1 MSFTHDYQIVPLG
14 DSGLTIYLT
23 TDEISETA
31 HQQIKTLWLQIEQC
45 AIIGLIE
52 CVPAYASLA
61 IYYDPRK
68 ISFKQLKPLIQE
80 QVHLC
85 VQQITSQNHRH
96 IKIPVCYDPEFAPD
110 IELISI
116 QLNLSIE
123 EIINLH
129 TSRSYLVYMLGFIPG
144 FAYLGKLP
152 ETLFVARH
160 ATPRL
165 AIPAGSVGI
174 AGYQTAIYPTK
185 SPAGWQL
192 IGRTPLTLLTQNQ
205 DTPTLLHPGD
215 RVSFQPIDKH
225 EFLDLE
231 Q

>member
-1 MSFTHDYQIVPLG
+1 MSFAHDYQIVPLG

-31 HQQIKTLWLQIEQC
+31 HQQIQTLWMKIEQ
-45 AIIGLIE
+45 ITINGLIE

-61 IYYDPRK
+61 LYYDPRK
-68 ISFKQLKPLIQE
+68 INFKQLKALVQE
-80 QVHLC
+80 QIQLC
-85 VQQITSQNHRH
+85 VQQTTSQTHRR

-110 IELISI
+110 IELMAI
-116 QLNLSIE
+116 QLNLTIE
-123 EIINLH
+123 QIIKLH

-152 ETLFVARH
+152 ETLVVARH

-165 AIPAGSVGI
+165 VIPAGSVGI
-174 AGYQTAIYPTK
+174 AGYQTAIYPVK

-192 IGRTPLTLLTQNQ
+192 IGRTPLTLLSNNQ
-205 DTPTLLHPGD
+205 DAPTLLQPGD
-215 RVSFQPIDKH
+215 QVSFQPIDKQ

-231 Q
+231 P